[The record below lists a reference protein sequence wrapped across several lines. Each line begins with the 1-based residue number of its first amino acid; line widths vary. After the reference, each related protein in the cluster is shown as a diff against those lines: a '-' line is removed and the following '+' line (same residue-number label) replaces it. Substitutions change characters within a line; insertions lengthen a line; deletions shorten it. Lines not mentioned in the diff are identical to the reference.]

1 MPILYRVGSEHTQT
15 VIRSHDPLFM
25 EYLADALEGKAIHST
40 VQDELRALARDLRD
54 VLKGNVTAHVKEL

>member
-25 EYLADALEGKAIHST
+25 EHLADALEGKAIHST
-40 VQDELRALARDLRD
+40 VQDELRTLASDLRD
-54 VLKGNVTAHVKEL
+54 VLRGEVRAHIKEL